1 MSCQKG
7 QIALTTVFLI
17 GSFIIIMA
25 LTLAFLSVSIVV
37 SGRSVQSA
45 NQALFVASAGAED
58 AILKIVRDN
67 TLSGSFALNVGG
79 KIATVNISVITDG
92 RVVITSSSTVN
103 SSQKTVQAII
113 SIVSSTGQVSVVSM
127 QQI

>member
-1 MSCQKG
+1 MKESRIRLGHFMSCQKG

-45 NQALFVASAGAED
+45 NQALFVASAGA
-58 AILKIVRDN
+58 
-67 TLSGSFALNVGG
+67 
-79 KIATVNISVITDG
+79 
-92 RVVITSSSTVN
+92 
-103 SSQKTVQAII
+103 
-113 SIVSSTGQVSVVSM
+113 
-127 QQI
+127 